1 MLVLTAAPFAAA
13 LLLLT
18 PLGRPQAAR
27 YALTALCAA
36 LFLGYAGFVGHA
48 QTAPVIEA
56 VSWVPSLGL
65 SLTAYGDGLA
75 LLFALLVTGVGG
87 VVAFYSAQYF
97 DDAAESQR
105 FSVLFAAFMGAML
118 TLVTAGNLI
127 TLFIGW
133 EMTSFLSF
141 LLIGF
146 DGGKTSRKAEAAR
159 SGALQALIVTG
170 AGGLALIGAV
180 VLLGTASGSYELA
193 DILSSPALREHP
205 WYSAIALL
213 IMGAAFTKSA
223 QVPFH
228 FWLPGAMSAPS
239 PASAYLH
246 AATMVKAGVYLLLRM
261 QPVLGDTALW
271 TGLVTGIG
279 LITFLVGAAIATR
292 QRDLKALLAYTTVS
306 ALGSLV
312 ALIGLPDS
320 LGIKAALV
328 GILAHGAYKA
338 ALFLMTGAIEHATG
352 TRNLDELGGLRH
364 TMPGAFAV
372 VGISALSMAG
382 LPPLLGFMAKD
393 SLLEALFPEPLRSI
407 LPLAVGFIASV
418 LLVVSGLTILYDAF
432 LRPKP
437 VQAAAPAK
445 KKSNK
450 ARTRAEARA
459 ETSETAEYGH
469 SHDGHIHV
477 NPLLTIGPGVL
488 AAASVVLPL
497 TLTLL
502 LDPLVSAYYGKT
514 THLHLFPDHPEPLIV
529 SLLALIVGA
538 MLVRS
543 RGVWSAWFDLPR
555 MPSGARVF
563 NSLTGA
569 ADNAGYAALSLQ
581 NGRIRYY
588 LVLIWLSVAALI
600 VVLVINLNAF
610 DLLRGVQVTFARP
623 GTDALKLA
631 LLGLSTVATGYS
643 ILTRRHI
650 FAALALGVSG
660 YALGGV
666 FLLEPAPDVALVQI
680 LVETLGTVLLIVMLS
695 RMDAI
700 NSRLRIDVMRDLWA
714 SSAIGKL
721 RDIAIAGIIG
731 GAVALV
737 AVSTVASRPDRDAV
751 NEPIAVWHLLHT
763 YPDIKITDA
772 VAAVVTDFRGTDTLF
787 EILVLSMAGLGV
799 LTLLTQPGINAEPQP
814 GRRESM
820 LETPL
825 TMLVV
830 RLVLP
835 FALMIAFAHLLY
847 GGGGPG
853 DGFTAGVIAGLAVS
867 LSYVVRG
874 FNRTRAAFPW
884 LKPRRIMIAGLV
896 LSQVN
901 AVIWALTEGLPFL
914 RVRDF
919 GDAPAGLHF
928 TSTLLFE
935 IAIMLAVFGAVTL
948 VMDTIAHPVAEEEE
962 G

>member
-1 MLVLTAAPFAAA
+1 MLYLTAAPFAAA

-18 PLGRPQAAR
+18 PLGRPQSAR
-27 YALTALCAA
+27 YALTALCGA
-36 LFLGYAGFVGHA
+36 LFIGYAGYVSAA
-48 QTAPVIEA
+48 QAGPVIET
-56 VSWVPSLGL
+56 VPWVPSLGL
-65 SLTAYGDGLA
+65 SLSSHGDGLA
-75 LLFALLVTGVGG
+75 LLFALLVTGVGA

-146 DGGKTSRKAEAAR
+146 EGGKTGRKAEEAR
-159 SGALQALIVTG
+159 TGALRALIVTG
-170 AGGLALIGAV
+170 AGGLALVGGV
-180 VLLGTASGSYELA
+180 VLLGTAAGSYELA
-193 DILSSPALREHP
+193 DILSDPALREHG
-205 WYSAIALL
+205 WYTAIALL
-213 IMGAAFTKSA
+213 LMAAAFTKSA
-223 QVPFH
+223 QFPFH

-246 AATMVKAGVYLLLRM
+246 AATMVKAGVYLLLRF

-279 LITFLVGAAIATR
+279 LITFVVGAAIATR
-292 QRDLKALLAYTTVS
+292 QRDLKAMLAYTTVS

-352 TRNLDELGGLRH
+352 TRNLDELGGLRRA
-364 TMPGAFAV
+364 MPGAFVV

-407 LPLAVGFIASV
+407 VPLAVGFAASV
-418 LLVVSGLTILYDAF
+418 LLVVSGLTILQDAF
-432 LRPKP
+432 LRPRP
-437 VQAAAPAK
+437 AAAQAAAGKKVGASAK
-445 KKSNK
+445 TAGQPS
-450 ARTRAEARA
+450 AEHDVGHEEA
-459 ETSETAEYGH
+459 EHY
-469 SHDGHIHV
+469 HV
-477 NPLLTIGPGVL
+477 NPLLTLGPGVL
-488 AAASVVLPL
+488 AAASVILPL
-497 TLTLL
+497 TLTAF
-502 LDPLVSAYYGKT
+502 LDPLISAYYGKT
-514 THLHLFPDHPEPLIV
+514 THLHLFPEHPEPLIV
-529 SLLALIVGA
+529 SLLALLAGA
-538 MLVRS
+538 LLVRS
-543 RGVWSAWFDLPR
+543 RPVWSAWFDIPR
-555 MPSGARVF
+555 MPTGARVF
-563 NSLTGA
+563 NDLTRTV
-569 ADNAGYAALSLQ
+569 DRAGSAALGLQ
-581 NGRIRYY
+581 SGHIRYY
-588 LVLIWLSVAALI
+588 LILIWLSVAALI
-600 VVLVINLNAF
+600 VVLVINLEVL
-610 DLLRGVQVTFARP
+610 DVLRGVRVTFDRP
-623 GTDALKLA
+623 GTDALKLGLLA
-631 LLGLSTVATGYS
+631 LSAAATGYS
-643 ILTRRHI
+643 IWTRRHI
-650 FAALALGVSG
+650 FAALALGMSG

-680 LVETLGTVLLIVMLS
+680 LVETLGTVLIMVMIA

-700 NSRLRIDVMRDLWA
+700 NGRLRVDAMRDLWA
-714 SSAIGKL
+714 TSMIGKV
-721 RDIAIAGIIG
+721 RDVAIAMIIG

-763 YPDIKITDA
+763 YPDIKITDS
-772 VAAVVTDFRGTDTLF
+772 VAAIVTDFRGTDTLF
-787 EILVLSMAGLGV
+787 EILVFSAAGLGV
-799 LTLLTQPGINAEPQP
+799 LTLLTQPGINVEPEP
-814 GRRESM
+814 ERRESK

-825 TMLVV
+825 TMLAL

-835 FALMIAFAHLLY
+835 FALLVAASHLLY

-874 FNRTRAAFPW
+874 FNRTRLAFPW
-884 LKPRRIMIAGLV
+884 LKPRRFIIAGLV

-901 AVIWALTEGLPFL
+901 AVIWALAEGLPFM

-935 IAIMLAVFGAVTL
+935 AAILLTVFGAVTL
-948 VMDTIAHPVAEEEE
+948 IMDTIAHPVAEEDE